1 MIERIGLRVE
11 VRLTDLAR
19 PPSPEEV
26 QAMALAVEKA
36 LAASAPAEAAVVP
49 SAWRFQDAGGVNT
62 PGGHQAALSGSQN
75 HSNRPKSQVFP
86 RCG

>member
-1 MIERIGLRVE
+1 VTERIGLRVE

-49 SAWRFQDAGGVNT
+49 SAWRFSGRWWRQH
-62 PGGHQAALSGSQN
+62 PGRSPSCTEWFA
-75 HSNRPKSQVFP
+75 KSLE
-86 RCG
+86 